1 MYLQKRTYSYY
12 FRMPIPSKLRQSY
25 GKAEICFSLNTL
37 NRTEAK
43 LKSLEH
49 IQRYLLEFE
58 QRKANPV
65 PVVQNVTAKQESA
78 PLSSVLFSVV
88 YEKYLKERKPAEGSL
103 FEYKTVV
110 NRFLAICGD
119 RDIRLYAKCD
129 NVQHFSHN

>member
-49 IQRYLLEFE
+49 IQHYLLEFE
-58 QRKANPV
+58 QWKASPV

-78 PLSSVLFSVV
+78 SLSSVLFSVV
-88 YEKYLKERKPAEGSL
+88 YEKYLNTA
-103 FEYKTVV
+103 F
-110 NRFLAICGD
+110 
-119 RDIRLYAKCD
+119 
-129 NVQHFSHN
+129 

>member
-49 IQRYLLEFE
+49 IQHYLLEFE
-58 QRKANPV
+58 QWKASPV
-65 PVVQNVTAKQESA
+65 PVVQNAPAKQESA

-88 YEKYLKERKPAEGSL
+88 YEKYLKERKPSVGSL

-110 NRFLAICGD
+110 NSVIFFEASKTI
-119 RDIRLYAKCD
+119 AFTE
-129 NVQHFSHN
+129 H

>member
-49 IQRYLLEFE
+49 IQHYLLEFE
-58 QRKANPV
+58 QRKASPLISS
-65 PVVQNVTAKQESA
+65 VTAKHEVA
-78 PLSSVLFSVV
+78 PIASVLFSDV
-88 YEKYLKERKPAEGSL
+88 YQKYLKERKPAEGILIPVETAPPLRQNSL
-103 FEYKTVV
+103 G
-110 NRFLAICGD
+110 GD
-119 RDIRLYAKCD
+119 RWKMSKMRRGGRQSARGL
-129 NVQHFSHN
+129 